1 LYDITKVSKKF
12 TIGDIYFSSM
22 EPSPLDSTTFL
33 ALHHIALFNNQIQP
47 FYEPFLFMNDFLN
60 FDHCFGLVCKKISSL
75 SLMFFSFLSSSSPQ
89 S

>member
-60 FDHCFGLVCKKISSL
+60 FNHCFGLVCKKISSL